1 MFWKE
6 SKGLKNIP
14 GSGKLAVTAVLILLG
29 ISYIFGFLNIYLAY
43 SPIDR
48 EPGMSITDI
57 QIAFYGARE
66 QTRLEKSIDGSMR
79 EYFADD
85 NEYQTVKDWIHAGG
99 NEKDFETVQSVFEN
113 SCVSCHSRDVQVADV
128 VLETYEDVESYLVQ
142 DTGKPL
148 SRLVSLSHTHLFG
161 IVTVL
166 FILSLIFSF
175 TLFSEK
181 VKMAV
186 YAISYFAAI
195 ADVGVWWLAKL
206 SPILAPLVILGGA
219 LLAVSFV
226 LLIVLSLYDMW
237 VRKKA

>member
-1 MFWKE
+1 MV
-6 SKGLKNIP
+6 LK
-14 GSGKLAVTAVLILLG
+14 
-29 ISYIFGFLNIYLAY
+29 
-43 SPIDR
+43 
-48 EPGMSITDI
+48 
-57 QIAFYGARE
+57 
-66 QTRLEKSIDGSMR
+66 
-79 EYFADD
+79 
-85 NEYQTVKDWIHAGG
+85 VKDWIHAGG

-195 ADVGVWWLAKL
+195 ADVGAWWLAKL

-226 LLIVLSLYDMW
+226 LYILLSLYDMW
-237 VRKKA
+237 VRKQA

>member
-14 GSGKLAVTAVLILLG
+14 GSGKLAVTAVLVLIG
-29 ISYIFGFLNIYLAY
+29 ISYIFGFLNIYLTY
-43 SPIDR
+43 SPIDK

-66 QTRLEKSIDGSMR
+66 QTRLEKSIDGTMR
-79 EYFADD
+79 EYFTDD
-85 NEYQTVKDWIHAGG
+85 REYKTVKDWIHAGG
-99 NEKDFETVQSVFEN
+99 NEKDFGPVKSVFEN
-113 SCVSCHSRDVQVADV
+113 SCLDCHSKDVQVADV
-128 VLETYEDVESYLVQ
+128 VLENFENVESYLAQ
-142 DTGKPL
+142 DTGKSL
-148 SRLVSLSHTHLFG
+148 SRLISLSHTHLFS
-161 IVTVL
+161 IVAVL

-186 YAISYFAAI
+186 YAISFFAAI
-195 ADVGVWWLAKL
+195 VDVGAWWLAKI
-206 SPILAPLVILGGA
+206 SPLLAPLVILGGA

-226 LLIVLSLYDMW
+226 LYILLSLYDMW
-237 VRKKA
+237 VRKQA